1 MDPEVIVRQGDLS
14 AEFDEKM
21 RQVGLSAW
29 DLETDG
35 LDFRTD
41 KIRTC
46 QVFVPGVGVE
56 IVQVS
61 GTEPRRLIDALASER
76 VAKLFHHAMFDLRF
90 MRFHWSVRARRV
102 GCTKVM
108 SKLVE
113 PGRESHSL
121 APLVAEYLGI
131 ALDKGQQRSDWS
143 LTDLTPEQI
152 TYAASDVVHL
162 PDLFQS
168 LWKEAIN
175 EGVADLVE
183 QSFEY
188 LPTRV
193 ESDLRDAGDVFA
205 Y

>member
-1 MDPEVIVRQGDLS
+1 MNVLQGDLS
-14 AEFDEKM
+14 ADFDEKM

-35 LDFRTD
+35 LNFKTD
-41 KIRTC
+41 RIRTC
-46 QVFVPGVGVE
+46 QVFVPGIGVE
-56 IVQVS
+56 IVQVADS
-61 GTEPRRLIDALASER
+61 EPHRLIDALASER

-108 SKLVE
+108 SKLID
-113 PGRESHSL
+113 PARESHSL
-121 APLVAEYLGI
+121 APLVAEYLGV

-143 LTDLTPEQI
+143 LAELTPEQI
-152 TYAASDVVHL
+152 TYAAGDVVHL
-162 PDLFQS
+162 PELFQR

-188 LPTRV
+188 MPIRV
-193 ESDLRDAGDVFA
+193 ESDLRDAGDIFS